1 MQLLGRSEIVKD
13 YIKHGETEAWVE
25 ITLSADDT
33 GKPATFRRHMKS
45 TSGSSEWK
53 LDSEPRPPCTAGSPR
68 RL

>member
-25 ITLSADDT
+25 ITLSADDH
-33 GKPATFRRHMKS
+33 GKPVTFRRHMKP

-53 LDSEPRPPCTAGSPR
+53 LDSEPHPCCLAGSPHK
-68 RL
+68 L